1 MMRGMEQGQ
10 AERAGAVQHGEE
22 KAPGRPQSDLPVSKG
37 GAKRKKE
44 TDSLARSVVMGQGEM
59 VSN

>member
-37 GAKRKKE
+37 GGYKKE
-44 TDSLARSVVMGQGEM
+44 GD
-59 VSN
+59 